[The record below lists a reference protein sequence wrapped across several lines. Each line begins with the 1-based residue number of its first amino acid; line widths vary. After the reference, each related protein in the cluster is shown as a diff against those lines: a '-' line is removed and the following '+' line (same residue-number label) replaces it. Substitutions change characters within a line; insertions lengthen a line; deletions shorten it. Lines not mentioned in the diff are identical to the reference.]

1 MNVPELIVRS
11 TLKKLVKQ
19 ELDVKNPDGI
29 RVEIDRQLNRVT
41 LGALFIQDGKP
52 QTKITTKE
60 LSESQFAELLGERMG
75 ESQKAAIVVKGKTVT
90 CYTYDKN
97 LVPTQINL

>member
-29 RVEIDRQLNRVT
+29 RIEIDRTENRVT
-41 LGALFIQDGKP
+41 LGALFVQDGKP

-60 LSESQFAELLGERMG
+60 LSESQFSEILGERMG
-75 ESQKAAIVVKGKTVT
+75 DSQKAAIVVKGKTVT

-97 LVPTQINL
+97 LIPTEVIL